1 MWQAEVVEK
10 HLLKCLTF
18 ERGMKILQTH
28 DLYYQPMNR

>member
-18 ERGMKILQTH
+18 ERVMQILQTYH
-28 DLYYQPMNR
+28 LYHQPMNR